1 MKKIITAIG
10 NPVLNVNLKKEEE
23 FEVMSED
30 IQYQEGIFEFLEKE
44 PNINFLILS
53 ELITGNLEIKNLIE
67 KIKSINNNIQ
77 IILFLEKENKEL
89 ENYLYAKGVD
99 FIFYNNQIE
108 IKEVIQI
115 IKENKNEQNNELKK
129 EIIELKK
136 LLEEKNEKENIILNK
151 PQKKEK
157 IISLYNKFFRKKVL
171 REKTKEIICV
181 SGTSGVGKSIF
192 TVNLAK
198 SINKNKILII
208 DFDILNNSLHTI
220 LGVKRYSEKII
231 KKMENKSNEIKI
243 EELIIKINSKIDLI
257 SGVNLLVD
265 SNYKINN
272 LKLKNILDTLA
283 QNYNVIIIDTSSEC
297 FLDFTKEIMKLSN
310 LNSFISERNLLQ
322 IKKAKNLLNIY
333 INKWKIP
340 IRNFNIVFNKYDLNS
355 IDISIL
361 KNIFSGFNTL
371 GKLNFNTN
379 YNLIINKNALGNLNK
394 KLQKE
399 YLNIYKN
406 LKIKN

>member
-10 NPVLNVNLKKEEE
+10 NPILNVNLKKENE
-23 FEVMSED
+23 FEIMSED

-44 PNINFLILS
+44 PNINCLILS
-53 ELITGNLEIKNLIE
+53 ELISGNLEIKNLIE

-108 IKEVIQI
+108 IKEIIQI

-151 PQKKEK
+151 SQKKEK
-157 IISLYNKFFRKKVL
+157 IINLYNKFFRKKVL
-171 REKTKEIICV
+171 KEKTKEIICV

-220 LGVKRYSEKII
+220 LGVKKYSEKILNKI
-231 KKMENKSNEIKI
+231 KNRSNEIKI

-257 SGVNLLVD
+257 SGVNLLID

-272 LKLKNILDTLA
+272 IKLKNIFDVLA
-283 QNYNVIIIDTSSEC
+283 QDYNTIIIDTSSEC
-297 FLDFTKEIMKLSN
+297 FLDFTKEIMKLSS
-310 LNSFISERNLLQ
+310 LNIFISETNLLQ

-361 KNIFSGFNTL
+361 KNIFSDFNIL